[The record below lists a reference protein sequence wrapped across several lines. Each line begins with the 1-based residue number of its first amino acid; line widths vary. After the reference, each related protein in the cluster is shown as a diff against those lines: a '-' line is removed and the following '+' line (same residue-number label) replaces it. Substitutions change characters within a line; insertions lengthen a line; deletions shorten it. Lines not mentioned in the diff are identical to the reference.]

1 MMFKIS
7 FKKNEV
13 PVKTPLESLQD
24 RSASAVGFLRKTI
37 EELKATNAEI
47 DAEHANNNAEIAN
60 LTATN
65 DSLNTLKLDNI
76 KVIAS
81 FESLL
86 S

>member
-1 MMFKIS
+1 MFKIS
-7 FKKNEV
+7 FKRDKA

-24 RSASAVGFLRKTI
+24 RSANAVSFLRTTI

-47 DAEHANNNAEIAN
+47 DAEHANNNSAIAK

-65 DSLNTLKLDNI
+65 ESLDTLKLENI

-81 FESLL
+81 FEGLL